1 MKRKLW
7 PKVIC
12 LVCLLSTL
20 LCSCND
26 VHKEPSQ
33 PISAIYDDFLC
44 YDEQGLI
51 DVADTIIVGT
61 VTKTEIIYN
70 KGDDQDGCL
79 KKGTPMQYSHI
90 KVTRTLQGSVPEN
103 NKIVVPLSGDGK
115 TYSVDNI
122 MTVGGYFEKGDRVLL
137 FLSEKSEK
145 AWESDKEHYPKWYRK
160 TKKFKGTIRLPITYY
175 QSIYRINE
183 DGNILHEL
191 NESNISLFGDCA
203 TVDELAEK
211 YDLN

>member
-1 MKRKLW
+1 MKHKLW
-7 PKVIC
+7 TKVTC
-12 LVCLLSTL
+12 LVCLLPTL
-20 LCSCND
+20 LCGCND

-137 FLSEKSEK
+137 FLKSR
-145 AWESDKEHYPKWYRK
+145 SDEYWTSLKENDPKFYRK
-160 TKKFKGTIRLPITYY
+160 IKKFKETLSGPCNLY
-175 QSIYRINE
+175 QSTFWLDE
-183 DGNILHEL
+183 EGNILHDR
-191 NESNISLFGDCA
+191 NKSNARLFTDCA

-211 YDLN
+211 YDLE